1 MPSHD
6 PITRNGVSHGGQE
19 GTSAWPG
26 PLRHFADR
34 LEEVR
39 SANILD
45 MDQVGR
51 VLVELAADEEF
62 FSPLIAQLPSG
73 SPGSRWLIRPGRGP
87 RLVLVHRPEGVM
99 GYTHSHR
106 CWVGIAPVRRV
117 ETHQRW
123 DEVRQA
129 GGRAEL
135 RLAAGPSCGW
145 RTSAPWS
152 AATRPPWSRPGM
164 CTTMAM
170 SPARVPAPTR

>member
-1 MPSHD
+1 MPSYD
-6 PITRNGVSHGGQE
+6 PIPRNGVSHGGQE

-39 SANILD
+39 SAKILD

-62 FSPLIAQLPSG
+62 FGPLIAQLPSG

-106 CWVGIAPVRRV
+106 CWVGIAPVRGV

-123 DEVRQA
+123 DAVRQA

-135 RLAAGPSCGW
+135 RLADERALVRGRRGN
-145 RTSAPWS
+145 
-152 AATRPPWSRPGM
+152 PG
-164 CTTMAM
+164 
-170 SPARVPAPTR
+170 PAPGCAQPWPCPRLGSQPLLADPAGR